1 MRRSSRVRWRMA
13 VRITSLDP
21 KTAFSEICETLVVN
35 VHGAGV
41 RSPAAMAIATPVQV
55 ETADHRTALGWVT
68 DFEPIG
74 HDGKWWL
81 LGIGLEQ
88 PANFWEVPNPPDNWF
103 GQLVPVERPTTQSP
117 ARKFNVWPGAYGPQ
131 PRTAATSPLTLVG
144 SKAAATVR
152 PASAPAFPPE
162 AAPRESS
169 DPALLFSRMQAALE
183 QRTEEHWRRLR
194 SELEPQLAASTRG
207 LQQELQDSL
216 AAWRAERAAIEGKL
230 QELLAVRDEV
240 SARLSS
246 ISGLLREESAPLREE
261 IMAEAR
267 TQVDKLIRD
276 FQEHLHGERQAAEMT
291 GERQAGEMTKAVEEQ
306 IQTKTDAVMQQ
317 IRDRSGEEIAGLA
330 SAAMDR
336 LEHQLQANLGQAAEK
351 MQRELIAELQQ
362 RQQSASQAVAGQME
376 NTRTSEAALH
386 ARVRQLQ
393 EELSVQAEQSLAQ
406 LRVQVQE
413 LGNQQEK
420 ELSERLKKR
429 DAASEAALQTVGGR
443 ILASAKEQLQA
454 EARRNQQE
462 LAGSHDAL
470 RGEVERLGRHAADLE
485 ARLTEVRQA
494 REYVESLSKTLPET
508 IQQRVSESIA
518 AALMQMTGPGQDEF
532 TKRVQSEIT
541 GLERRVHEIAEQV
554 GTSFA
559 GKLAA
564 EAAQRD
570 QQWQSSYTANLSELQ
585 AQAAAIRD
593 EAGRIGKDFEQ
604 QRRKLLESAA
614 ATLQELAEQESS
626 MQQSFKS
633 MAAGL
638 DGKKDEVVA
647 AAQSG
652 LDQARAAETRLRET
666 AEEMN
671 AGLAARTQQ
680 SLESLKASLQ
690 AMVSEREQ
698 QLQHLLGESQKQAES
713 ILQQSAAT
721 ATADLQ
727 QQLQQEFQRRQQAFD
742 QARASAVQQLESLEQ
757 RAEHLTSLVDVEL
770 QKHAGSFVEE
780 AVSEA
785 TTRLDAAGE
794 KVRQAHVERAQAE
807 MEALLNGKLKQDADE
822 LLTKA
827 VAAAAEQ
834 FEGKAESARRDQL
847 ARAQS
852 DLDRILGTM
861 VQQAA
866 DAGSE
871 LRQRVEALQRELEH
885 TRAQSGAMRG
895 QVEEAQQWLS
905 RETEQFQ
912 KTLHEAFLGAAGE
925 LKGRIRQAVEMA
937 EEPFDRRNRE
947 IQTQL
952 AAVAQE
958 KAEELRVV
966 FEEARD
972 RLQSSAEASELE
984 VEGALQEQL
993 AQALQAFREDAA
1005 KLAQHSMERWQ
1016 AAIAET
1022 LTELPRLLAEKL
1034 GPDKDQA

>member
-1 MRRSSRVRWRMA
+1 
-13 VRITSLDP
+13 
-21 KTAFSEICETLVVN
+21 
-35 VHGAGV
+35 
-41 RSPAAMAIATPVQV
+41 
-55 ETADHRTALGWVT
+55 
-68 DFEPIG
+68 
-74 HDGKWWL
+74 
-81 LGIGLEQ
+81 
-88 PANFWEVPNPPDNWF
+88 
-103 GQLVPVERPTTQSP
+103 
-117 ARKFNVWPGAYGPQ
+117 
-131 PRTAATSPLTLVG
+131 
-144 SKAAATVR
+144 
-152 PASAPAFPPE
+152 
-162 AAPRESS
+162 
-169 DPALLFSRMQAALE
+169 MQAALE

-721 ATADLQ
+721 AAADLQ

>member
-1 MRRSSRVRWRMA
+1 MA

-41 RSPAAMAIATPVQV
+41 RSPVAMGIATPILL
-55 ETADHRTALGWVT
+55 ETADNRTALGWVAN
-68 DFEPIG
+68 FEPIG
-74 HDGKWWL
+74 QDGKWWL
-81 LGIGLEQ
+81 VGIGLEQ
-88 PANFWEVPNPPDNWF
+88 PVNFWEVPNPPDNWF
-103 GQLVPVERPTTQSP
+103 GQLVPAERPEPQSP
-117 ARKFNVWPGAYGPQ
+117 ERKFNVWPGAYGPQ
-131 PRTAATSPLTLVG
+131 PRTAAISPLTLVG
-144 SKAAATVR
+144 GKSAAPAR
-152 PASAPAFPPE
+152 PAPEPAVASE

-169 DPALLFSRMQAALE
+169 DPALLFSRMQAVLE

-194 SELEPQLAASTRG
+194 SELEPQLLASTRG
-207 LQQELQDSL
+207 LHQELQDSL

-230 QELLAVRDEV
+230 HELLAVRDEV
-240 SARLSS
+240 SARLGS

-276 FQEHLHGERQAAEMT
+276 FQEHLDGERQAVEMT
-291 GERQAGEMTKAVEEQ
+291 WERQAGEKTKAVEEQ

-317 IRDRSGEEIAGLA
+317 LRDRSAEEIAGRA
-330 SAAMDR
+330 STAMDR
-336 LEHQLQANLGQAAEK
+336 LEHQLRANLGQAAEQ
-351 MQRELIAELQQ
+351 MQRELIADLQQ
-362 RQQSASQAVAGQME
+362 RQESASQAVAGHIETM
-376 NTRTSEAALH
+376 RTSEAALSD
-386 ARVRQLQ
+386 RVRQLQ
-393 EELSVQAEQSLAQ
+393 VKLSMQAEESLAH

-413 LGNQQEK
+413 FGDQQEQ

-454 EARRNQQE
+454 EAQRQQQE
-462 LAGSHDAL
+462 LPGSHEAL
-470 RGEVERLGRHAADLE
+470 RGEVERLERHAADLE
-485 ARLTEVRQA
+485 SRLTEVCQA
-494 REYVESLSKTLPET
+494 REYVESLTGKLPET
-508 IQQRVSESIA
+508 IQQHVRESVA
-518 AALMQMTGPGQDEF
+518 AVIELMTGPAQDQF
-532 TKRVQSEIT
+532 TQRVQGEIA

-554 GTSFA
+554 GASLR
-559 GKLAA
+559 GKAAA

-570 QQWQSSYTANLSELQ
+570 EQWQSSFAASLSDMQ

-604 QRRKLLESAA
+604 QRRRLLESAA
-614 ATLQELAEQESS
+614 ASLQELAERDSS
-626 MQQSFKS
+626 LQQSFKS
-633 MAAGL
+633 IAAGL
-638 DGKKDEVVA
+638 DGKKDELAA
-647 AAQSG
+647 AAQSS
-652 LDQARAAETRLRET
+652 LDQARTAESGLRET
-666 AEEMN
+666 ADEMN

-690 AMVSEREQ
+690 AMVGEREQ
-698 QLQHLLGESQKQAES
+698 QLQHLLAEGQKQGES
-713 ILQQSAAT
+713 ILQQSAAAA
-721 ATADLQ
+721 ATDLQ
-727 QQLQQEFQRRQQAFD
+727 QQLQQEFERRQQAFD
-742 QARASAVQQLESLEQ
+742 QEHASAVQRLESLEQ

-770 QKHAGSFVEE
+770 QKHAGGFVEK

-785 TTRLDAAGE
+785 TMRLDAAGE
-794 KVRQAHVERAQAE
+794 KVRQAHVERVQAE
-807 MEALLNGKLKQDADE
+807 MEALLNGRLKQDADE

-834 FEGKAESARRDQL
+834 FQGKAESARRDQL

-895 QVEEAQQWLS
+895 QMEEAHQWLS

-912 KTLHEAFLGAAGE
+912 KTLHEAFLGAASE
-925 LKGRIRQAVEMA
+925 LKGRIHQAVEMA
-937 EEPFDRRNRE
+937 EEPIDRRNRE

-958 KAEELRVV
+958 KAEELRMV
-966 FEEARD
+966 FEGARD
-972 RLQSSAEASELE
+972 RLRSSAEASQLE
-984 VEGALQEQL
+984 IKGALQGQL
-993 AQALQAFREDAA
+993 AQTLQTFREDAG
-1005 KLAQHSMERWQ
+1005 KLARYSMERWQ
-1016 AAIAET
+1016 AAIKET
-1022 LTELPRLLAEKL
+1022 LTELPRLLTEKL
-1034 GPDKDQA
+1034 GSEQDQG